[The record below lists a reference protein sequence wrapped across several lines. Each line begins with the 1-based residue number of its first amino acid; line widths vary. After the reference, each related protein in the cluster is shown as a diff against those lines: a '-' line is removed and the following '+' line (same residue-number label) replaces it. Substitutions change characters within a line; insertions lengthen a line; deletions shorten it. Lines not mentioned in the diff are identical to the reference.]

1 MRASTSTRYADV
13 LDSHWLRAE
22 LIHVLVPAGVLQA
35 VLHSRWLDTMREEL
49 DNSMEGQLQRIVD
62 EVLLQRAGAAAA
74 GATAAKRAMGRTYSS
89 EWVYS

>member
-1 MRASTSTRYADV
+1 MRASTSTRYADA

-22 LIHVLVPAGVLQA
+22 LILVPAGVLQA

-49 DNSMEGQLQRIVD
+49 DNSTEGQLQRIVD
-62 EVLLQRAGAAAA
+62 EVLLQRAGAAAT

>member
-22 LIHVLVPAGVLQA
+22 LILVPSGVLQA

-49 DNSMEGQLQRIVD
+49 DNSTEGQLQRIVD
-62 EVLLQRAGAAAA
+62 EVLLQRAGATAA

-89 EWVYS
+89 EYVYS